1 MLRRGYLVKLRFKML
16 VNGYNVAYNRETVA
30 ELSVET
36 LRMALARY
44 SLRHFNRLST
54 LFVIIFTM

>member
-1 MLRRGYLVKLRFKML
+1 MLVK
-16 VNGYNVAYNRETVA
+16 GYNVAYNREAVA

-44 SLRHFNRLST
+44 SLRDFNRLST